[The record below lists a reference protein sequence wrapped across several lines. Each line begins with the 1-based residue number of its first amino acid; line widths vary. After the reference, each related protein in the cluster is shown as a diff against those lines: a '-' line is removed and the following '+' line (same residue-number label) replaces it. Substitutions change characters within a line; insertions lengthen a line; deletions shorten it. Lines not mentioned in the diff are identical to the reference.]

1 MNIFF
6 YRRTFD
12 EWTIGEQHCPS
23 EIDKIIENWQDTS
36 RNWQDTSEI
45 DKIHQRFTC
54 YTRDWHALSEIDL
67 LHRRLTCYIRY
78 WHFSSEIDL
87 LHRKLTWYIGNWRAT
102 TKIEMFYWR
111 FTSEMF
117 MLHQRLTCNIEDWP
131 ATSEIDRPATLERH
145 SNLKTFMSK
154 TNVAH
159 KKEFS
164 LSVHKKMS
172 FNVACLNMHNFT
184 NYSKFRYEKYI
195 HKMLACRAK
204 MPEP

>member
-1 MNIFF
+1 MDHW
-6 YRRTFD
+6 RT
-12 EWTIGEQHCPS
+12 TLSIG
-23 EIDKIIENWQDTS
+23 DWQDNRKLT
-36 RNWQDTSEI
+36 RYIAKLTRYIGNWQDTSEI
-45 DKIHQRFTC
+45 
-54 YTRDWHALSEIDL
+54 Y
-67 LHRRLTCYIRY
+67 
-78 WHFSSEIDL
+78 
-87 LHRKLTWYIGNWRAT
+87 
-102 TKIEMFYWR
+102 
-111 FTSEMF
+111 
-117 MLHQRLTCNIEDWP
+117 MLHQRLTCFIGDWP